1 MTANN
6 RFGNLAQA
14 AGKPCATEAAD
25 QAGSSPA
32 SALLAM
38 HDAAAGPVALHAA
51 PHAASPAAAAS
62 SPAASATSA
71 KVVSNDKLQP
81 GFPPLQLWGG
91 CECTINRVGDQ
102 FLDQQRMNGGDERD
116 DDMARV
122 ASLGIRTL
130 RYPLLWE
137 KIAPHG
143 LAQADW
149 RQSDER
155 LAALRQRQI
164 GVIAGLVH
172 HGSGPAG
179 TSLLDPGF
187 GERLA
192 VFADAVAAR
201 YPWIEDY
208 TPVNEPL
215 TTARFCGLYGVW
227 YPHCKDDA
235 SFVRALLNQCRAVV
249 LAMQAIRRHNPR
261 ARLVQT
267 DDLGKTWSTP
277 PLADVADF
285 YNERRWLGWDLLC
298 GKVDRGHPLWS
309 WLLRAG
315 ARPQELLWFAQ
326 HRCPPDLIGVNY
338 YITSERWLD
347 HDPARFPGLRAD
359 TVCGRPCVDVEAVRA
374 MPEPPPGIGPLL
386 EEVWQR
392 YGLPI
397 AVTEAHLDAGRED
410 QLRWLTEIWQSA
422 EAVRARGVDLRA
434 VTAWSLLGAF
444 DWNSLVTRQ
453 DGYYESG
460 AFDTRFSPPRPTA
473 VARLLQQLAAGAT
486 AHAHTHA
493 TPAATVGP
501 VAEGAEMEAA
511 GEPQPYRHPA
521 AGGRGWWR
529 RPGRLTLQ
537 RERLVVAP
545 PFDAVDEG
553 PPILIS
559 GASGTLGRAFARIC
573 QQRNLAHV
581 LLSRDEMD
589 IAAPSSVERAL
600 DTWQPWAVIN
610 ASGYVRV
617 DEAERDVERC
627 FRENAFGPA
636 ILAASCARHGVHLTT
651 FSSDLVFDGRQ
662 HHPYVETD
670 AVAPLNVY
678 GRSKA
683 EGEQLVLD
691 SLPAAMVV
699 RTSSFFGPWDE
710 HNFLVKALR
719 ALLAGSPF
727 AAPDD
732 IIVSPTYVPDLV
744 DVCLDLIIDGESG
757 IWHLT
762 NGQPLCWM
770 ELAHRAAVAAR
781 IDPSRLSARAAREC
795 NFLAPRPSYS
805 ALKSERAILLPA
817 LDNAL
822 DRFLAHH
829 SAGAS
834 GGRSLHP
841 EHH

>member
-1 MTANN
+1 MTANK
-6 RFGNLAQA
+6 RFA
-14 AGKPCATEAAD
+14 ARH
-25 QAGSSPA
+25 AGPNFA
-32 SALLAM
+32 SAVAASVVSAVFSP
-38 HDAAAGPVALHAA
+38 DAKASNTAPNAASLQVA
-51 PHAASPAAAAS
+51 PHANGHPA
-62 SPAASATSA
+62 
-71 KVVSNDKLQP
+71 
-81 GFPPLQLWGG
+81 FPPLQLWGG

-102 FLDQQRMNGGDERD
+102 FFDQQRMNGGDERD
-116 DDMARV
+116 DDMARI
-122 ASLGIRTL
+122 ASLGIRSL
-130 RYPLLWE
+130 RFPLLWE

-149 RQSDER
+149 RQSDSR

-187 GERLA
+187 PERLA
-192 VFADAVAAR
+192 VYADAVAAR
-201 YPWIEDY
+201 YPWIDDY

-298 GKVDRGHPLWS
+298 GQVDRGHPLWA

-315 ARPQELLWFAQ
+315 AARQELLWFAQ
-326 HRCPPDLIGVNY
+326 QRCPPDLIGVNY

-359 TVCGRPCVDVEAVRA
+359 SIDGRPCVDVEAVRA
-374 MPEPPPGIGPLL
+374 MREPTPGIAPLL
-386 EEVWQR
+386 AEVWQR

-410 QLRWLTEIWQSA
+410 QLRWLTEIWHSA
-422 EAVRARGVDLRA
+422 EAVRARGVDVRA

-460 AFDTRFSPPRPTA
+460 AFDTRFSPPRATA
-473 VARLLQQLAAGAT
+473 VARLLQQLASSANA
-486 AHAHTHA
+486 ALV
-493 TPAATVGP
+493 PAS
-501 VAEGAEMEAA
+501 EAA
-511 GEPQPYRHPA
+511 SKQAASKETAPAPRCASHPA
-521 AGGRGWWR
+521 ASGRGWWR
-529 RPGRLTLQ
+529 RPGRLTAQ
-537 RERLVVAP
+537 GERLALAG

-553 PPILIS
+553 APILIS
-559 GASGTLGRAFARIC
+559 GASGTLGRAFARVC

-581 LLSRDEMD
+581 LLSRDAMD
-589 IAAPSSVERAL
+589 IALPSSVERAL
-600 DTWQPWAVIN
+600 ETWQPWAVVN

-727 AAPDD
+727 TAPDD
-732 IIVSPTYVPDLV
+732 IIVSPTYIPDLV

-770 ELAHRAAVAAR
+770 ELARRAAVAAR

-805 ALKSERAILLPA
+805 ALNSERAILLPG

-829 SAGAS
+829 GAGAS